1 MDFDD
6 LEEDD
11 DDIINLVK
19 NSDINDFVHTDEEKI
34 KTVSYESLTIVDA
47 LSMAND
53 AWSNGAP
60 FDVDVRIVN
69 DIVES
74 DPARIVSKEEYSF
87 NDTMMYCVWA
97 LVSVKSA
104 DYPVAVRFYADKE
117 EFDSKAFQWS
127 IDQPVNSIC
136 LSAIVEV
143 FKYREKER
151 WSNLLDSDL

>member
-11 DDIINLVK
+11 DIMNLVK
-19 NSDINDFVHTDEEKI
+19 NSEIDDFVHTDEEKT
-34 KTVSYESLTIVDA
+34 KTVSYESLTVIDA

-53 AWSNGAP
+53 AWNNGAP
-60 FDVDVRIVN
+60 FDVDVRIVK
-69 DIVES
+69 DIIES

-104 DYPVAVRFYADKE
+104 DYPVAIRFYADKE
-117 EFDSKAFQWS
+117 ELDSKMFQWS
-127 IDQPVNSIC
+127 LDHPVNSVC
-136 LSAIVEV
+136 LTAIVEI
-143 FKYREKER
+143 FKYRESQR
-151 WSNLLDSDL
+151 WADLLDF